1 MGEPLCLICK
11 ETGTVPLECLFKC
24 QRGAECEVARPASVD
39 PAPAPGDVRCKH
51 CGADVHWRETED
63 GWRLYDNERQHPGNR
78 YIEHHCPTTPEGFD
92 EEPV

>member
-1 MGEPLCLICK
+1 MGEMADFYIDQMQDAYGWSPV
-11 ETGTVPLECLFKC
+11 GTRRRDTRTRMERN
-24 QRGAECEVARPASVD
+24 QTN
-39 PAPAPGDVRCKH
+39 CKH

>member
-1 MGEPLCLICK
+1 MAEPLCLICK
-11 ETGTVPLECLFKC
+11 ETGSVPLECLFQC
-24 QRGAECEVARPASVD
+24 QRGAECKARRPD
-39 PAPAPGDVRCKH
+39 TRTRMERNQTNCKH
-51 CGADVHWRETED
+51 CDAAVHWRETED

>member
-1 MGEPLCLICK
+1 MGEMADFYVDQMQDAYGWSPV
-11 ETGTVPLECLFKC
+11 GTRRRDTRTRMERN
-24 QRGAECEVARPASVD
+24 QTN
-39 PAPAPGDVRCKH
+39 CKH
-51 CGADVHWRETED
+51 CRADVHWRETED